1 MSKQT
6 SIPKTKLPYAIII
19 GLDSFTGLQS
29 ARILHANGVP
39 VIGISHDGHHACAKT
54 NVCKAKF
61 TANLWNDE
69 FVELLEHL
77 GPEFD
82 DKPVLY
88 PCSDQT
94 VMTISEHRERLLP
107 YYRIALPDHDTL
119 EMLVDKVRFYKF
131 AQKEGFPIPQT
142 YFLDENSNITEIAEA
157 MSYPCMLKPPYKNP
171 EWLKHAEKV
180 IKVDSPAS
188 LIETFNRMK
197 PYADLIILQQW
208 VEGDDTALFS
218 MNGYFNRDSEP
229 LVTFIARKI
238 RQWPIETGVSCLS
251 IEERN
256 DVVLDVSLRLF
267 KHVRFFGLCYL
278 EMKRDAITGEHYII
292 EPNLGRPTGRSA
304 IAEAGGVALL
314 YTKYCDMVGLPL
326 PPNRTQTY
334 GNAKWIYLRRDLQS
348 AFKYWRRGQLSFGD
362 WLKSMRGKKRYAIWD
377 WRDPLPFFL
386 DFRDAFQRT
395 SKKKKAKE
403 AAAKSRE
410 ALTSSQ
416 KNG

>member
-1 MSKQT
+1 MNKQIT
-6 SIPKTKLPYAIII
+6 IPKTKQPYAIII

-29 ARILHANGVP
+29 ARILHSNGVP
-39 VIGISHDGHHACAKT
+39 VIGISHDGSHSCAKT
-54 NVCKAKF
+54 NVCKLKF
-61 TANLWNDE
+61 TANLWNDG
-69 FVELLEHL
+69 FIELLEQL
-77 GPEFD
+77 GPRFE

-94 VMTISEHRERLLP
+94 VMTISQHRDRLLP

-119 EMLVDKVRFYKF
+119 EMLVDKISFYKF

-142 YFLDENSNITEIAEA
+142 FFLDDQSNIIEIAGKI
-157 MSYPCMLKPPYKNP
+157 SYPCMLKPPFKNL

-180 IKVDSPAS
+180 IKVDSSKS
-188 LIETFNRMK
+188 LIETFQRMK
-197 PYADLIILQQW
+197 PYAEMIILQQW

-218 MNGYFNRDSEP
+218 MNGYFNSDNEP
-229 LVTFIARKI
+229 LAVFIAQKI
-238 RQWPIETGVSCLS
+238 RQWPVETGVSCLS
-251 IEERN
+251 IEARN
-256 DVVLDVSLRLF
+256 DVILEVSLRLF

-304 IAEAGGVALL
+304 ISEAGGVPLL

-326 PPNRTQTY
+326 PPNRTQKY
-334 GNAKWIYLRRDLQS
+334 GKAKWIYLRRDLQS
-348 AFKYWRRGQLSFGD
+348 AFTYWKRGQLSFTD

-395 SKKKKAKE
+395 SKKQKAKE
-403 AAAKSRE
+403 ADAKARE
-410 ALTSSQ
+410 MLTS
-416 KNG
+416 